1 MYLCCRLSP
10 ALIVRSPTR
19 QCVIVSARWVS
30 EMVLATAWVWETI
43 AVLSTL
49 GALSCLPY
57 VEVGVVMEEWEGREG
72 RPRRRGERYSEV
84 QQAELGR
91 REKGRR
97 LSAGEGGRR
106 RFKSGRR

>member
-1 MYLCCRLSP
+1 MYLSCRLSP
-10 ALIVRSPTR
+10 ALIVRSPIR
-19 QCVIVSARWVS
+19 QCVVVSARWVS

-57 VEVGVVMEEWEGREG
+57 VEVGVVMEEWEVEKGGRG
-72 RPRRRGERYSEV
+72 KRYSEV

-106 RFKSGRR
+106 KLKSGQR